1 MPSNACCPGSG
12 WVWLDRTLATFISIQ
27 FPGGVEHWTYHWPPN
42 GPLGPVFWVS
52 NVMLAYQMFSDQPDQ
67 ISCMVQ
73 SICFLQTFWVK
84 LQDLFWPRVMHLKPI
99 FSGMSDVLSSLR
111 EYSVRVRFWEL
122 SGCPAW
128 VSSTGCVSRGSL
140 GDFKGWHLHIS
151 FPFCKM
157 GC

>member
-42 GPLGPVFWVS
+42 GPLGPVFGCPMWCLLIRCFQTNQTRFPVWS
-52 NVMLAYQMFSDQPDQ
+52 K
-67 ISCMVQ
+67 

>member
-1 MPSNACCPGSG
+1 MSVAGQNFSYIYFYTVSRWG
-12 WVWLDRTLATFISIQ
+12 RTLNLSLASKWAFRSSLLGVQSFGCPMWCLLIRCFQTNQ
-27 FPGGVEHWTYHWPPN
+27 TRFPVW
-42 GPLGPVFWVS
+42 S
-52 NVMLAYQMFSDQPDQ
+52 K
-67 ISCMVQ
+67 

-84 LQDLFWPRVMHLKPI
+84 LQDLFWPRVMHFKPI
-99 FSGMSDVLSSLR
+99 FSGMSDILSSLR
-111 EYSVRVRFWEL
+111 EYSVHVRFWEL
-122 SGCPAW
+122 SGCPEW